1 MDIAHERQRLREVA
15 GRVMALARR
24 AGASAEVSVSVDEG
38 FSLKVRQGQ
47 ADKVEFL
54 RSQGLSLVV
63 FDGTSR
69 GAASTSDLTPASLER
84 LFQCAAALAK
94 HTQPDPFSG
103 LAEAAAMAVDIPDLD
118 LCHPWDMDV
127 ERALQLGLEGEALAL
142 GQPGIDRCEAFS
154 VSTSRGVRLYANT
167 HGLMVDV
174 PSSRHSLGCSLIAR
188 EGEAM
193 HRDSWGV
200 SRRDASLLPTVADVA
215 GKAADQ
221 VRKRLGARK
230 IPTCRVPVLFQA
242 DIASGLIA
250 SLLSAISGGSLF
262 RKSSFLLDSLGTQ
275 VLPAFLSV
283 RESPRR
289 RGGMG
294 SSPID
299 GDGLATRDQYFVRN
313 GEVVSY
319 LLSTYSARKLSMQST
334 ANAGGARNVLLEGA
348 GTPLPALMKQ
358 AGTGLLVTE
367 LMGQGI
373 NLVTGDYSRGAAGL
387 WIENGEPVHAVHEV
401 TIAGN
406 LRDMLRGIVGLGD
419 DIDDRGNI
427 QCGSIL
433 VEQMMV
439 AGR

>member
-1 MDIAHERQRLREVA
+1 MDLAHERQRLRDA
-15 GRVMALARR
+15 ASRVMTLAAR
-24 AGASAEVSVSVDEG
+24 AGTAAEVSLSVDEG

-63 FDGTSR
+63 FDGTAR

-84 LFQCAAALAK
+84 LFQSAAALAK
-94 HTQPDPFSG
+94 HTQADPFAG
-103 LAEAAAMAVDIPDLD
+103 LAEATEMATDLPDLD
-118 LCHPWDMDV
+118 LCHPWDTDV
-127 ERALQLGLEGEALAL
+127 ERALQLGLEGESLALAE
-142 GQPGIDRCEAFS
+142 PGIDRCEAFS
-154 VSTSRGVRLYANT
+154 VSTSTGVRLYANT

-174 PSSRHSLGCSLIAR
+174 PASRHSLGCSVIAC
-188 EGEAM
+188 EGDAM

-200 SRRDASLLPTVADVA
+200 SRRDPACLPGVARVAD
-215 GKAADQ
+215 KAAEQ
-221 VRKRLGARK
+221 VRQRLGARK
-230 IPTCRVPVLFQA
+230 IATCQVPVLFQA
-242 DIASGLIA
+242 EIASGLIS

-275 VLPAFLSV
+275 VLPAWLSV
-283 RESPRR
+283 RETPRQ

-299 GDGLATRDQYFVRN
+299 GDGLATRDQYFIRD

-334 ANAGGARNVLLEGA
+334 ANAGGARNVLVEGA
-348 GTPLPALMKQ
+348 AVPLPELMRQ
-358 AGTGLLVTE
+358 MGRGLLVTE

-373 NLVTGDYSRGAAGL
+373 NLVTGDYSRGAAGI

-406 LRDMLRGIVGLGD
+406 LRDMLRGIAGLGS

>member
-1 MDIAHERQRLREVA
+1 MDIAYERQRLREAASRVITLA
-15 GRVMALARR
+15 GR
-24 AGASAEVSVSVDEG
+24 AGTTAEVSVSVDEG

-63 FDGTSR
+63 FDGSSR

-84 LFQCAAALAK
+84 LFQSAAALAR
-94 HTQPDPFSG
+94 HTQPDPFAG
-103 LAEAAAMAVDIPDLD
+103 LAEASDMAVDIPDLD
-118 LCHPWDMDV
+118 LCHPWDIDV
-127 ERALQLGLEGEALAL
+127 ERALQRGIEGEALAL
-142 GQPGIDRCEAFS
+142 AEPGIDRCEAFS
-154 VSTSRGVRLYANT
+154 VSTSAGVRLYANT
-167 HGLMVDV
+167 HGLVVDV
-174 PSSRHSLGCSLIAR
+174 AASRHSLGCSVIAC

-193 HRDSWGV
+193 HRDSWGIA
-200 SRRDASLLPTVADVA
+200 RRDPSRLPTVAEVA

-230 IPTCRVPVLFQA
+230 IATCRVPVLFQA
-242 DIASGLIA
+242 DMASGLIA

-283 RESPRR
+283 RESPRL

-299 GDGLATRDQYFVRN
+299 GDGLATRDQYFVRD

-319 LLSTYSARKLSMQST
+319 LLSTYSARKLAMKGT
-334 ANAGGARNVLLEGA
+334 ANAGGARNVFIDGP
-348 GTPLPALMKQ
+348 GMPLPSLMKQ
-358 AGTGLLVTE
+358 MGTGLMVTE

-373 NLVTGDYSRGAAGL
+373 NLVTGDYSRGAAGI
-387 WIENGEPVHAVHEV
+387 WVENGEPVHAVHEI

-406 LRDMLRGIVGLGD
+406 LRDMLRSIVAVGD
-419 DIDDRGNI
+419 DVDDRGNI

>member
-1 MDIAHERQRLREVA
+1 MDIAHERQRLREAASRLMMLA
-15 GRVMALARR
+15 GR
-24 AGASAEVSVSVDEG
+24 AGTAAEVSLSVDEG
-38 FSLKVRQGQ
+38 FTLKVRQGQ

-54 RSQGLSLVV
+54 HSQGLSLVV
-63 FDGTSR
+63 FDGTAR

-84 LFQCAAALAK
+84 LFQSAAALARL
-94 HTQPDPFSG
+94 TQPDPFAG
-103 LAEAAAMAVDIPDLD
+103 LADATAMAVDIPDLD
-118 LCHPWDMDV
+118 LCHPWEMDV
-127 ERALQLGLEGEALAL
+127 EHALQLGLEGESLALAEA
-142 GQPGIDRCEAFS
+142 GIDRCEAFS

-167 HGLMVDV
+167 HGLIVDV
-174 PSSRHSLGCSLIAR
+174 PASRHSLGCSVIAR
-188 EGEAM
+188 EGDAM
-193 HRDSWGV
+193 HRDSWGI
-200 SRRDASLLPTVADVA
+200 SRRDASLLPAVAEVA
-215 GKAADQ
+215 GRAADQ

-230 IPTCRVPVLFQA
+230 IATCRVPVLFQA
-242 DIASGLIA
+242 DMASGLIA

-275 VLPAFLSV
+275 VLPSFLSV
-283 RESPRR
+283 RESPRL

-299 GDGLATRDQYFVRN
+299 GDGLATREQYFIRN
-313 GEVVSY
+313 GDVVSY

-334 ANAGGARNVLLEGA
+334 ANAGGARNVMVEGP
-348 GTPLPALMKQ
+348 GMPLPALMKQ
-358 AGTGLLVTE
+358 MGSGLLVTE

-373 NLVTGDYSRGAAGL
+373 NLVTGDYSRGAAGI
-387 WIENGEPVHAVHEV
+387 WIENGEPAHAVHEI

-406 LRDMLRGIVGLGD
+406 LGDMLGGIIGLGN

-427 QCGSIL
+427 RCGSIL